1 MGCNAWTY
9 SSQCSPRL
17 SLEVIEALKKSV
29 AAFACLLLSAP
40 TFLSTPASA
49 LDPKSVATVFT
60 KYIENKGL
68 ANPSVVVIDE
78 QTGEIVFE
86 KNPNSLRKPAS
97 LQKLFTGV
105 AAVNHL
111 QMDQTFTTSL
121 WSGSDSETVVI
132 QGSRDPWTSI
142 YSSTA
147 KKMGRTSLPRLEYYA
162 LKTLKQLNDGS
173 VKNPTIYYSRL
184 FAGDVAA
191 LKTIF
196 RKHGVTAIMK
206 PVSTQEAIEKSST
219 LVIDSTSPTLEEM
232 LNFALVWSDNV
243 LSERIARLASSA
255 AGNGLFE
262 SGVETTFNELLT
274 SFDLDT
280 TKVVVKDASGLSRK
294 NRVTAKQV
302 AELLIKIR
310 DDEKY
315 APVVNGLPIGGI
327 SGTLQKRFVKTAPSA
342 VGLVK
347 AKTGTL
353 NGTANLAGYVESG
366 EHEYAFVIIADK
378 LPRSYSAGERARAI
392 VDRILGKIAAPFI
405 ALFNLD
411 EAESSTDAENNTEA
425 ELVSSEKP

>member
-1 MGCNAWTY
+1 M
-9 SSQCSPRL
+9 
-17 SLEVIEALKKSV
+17 KKSV
-29 AAFACLLLSAP
+29 AVFACLLLGMP
-40 TFLSTPASA
+40 IFLSNPASA
-49 LDPKSVATVFT
+49 VDPKSVASVFA

-68 ANPSVVVIDE
+68 ANPSVVVIDG
-78 QTGEIVFE
+78 QTGETVFE

-105 AAVNHL
+105 AAVHHL

-121 WSGSDSETVVI
+121 WSGSDSKTVVI
-132 QGSRDPWTSI
+132 QGSRDPWTSQ

-162 LKTLKQLNDGS
+162 LKTLNELNGEN
-173 VKNPTIYYSRL
+173 VKKPTIYYSQL
-184 FAGDVAA
+184 FAGDVAT
-191 LKTIF
+191 LKTLF
-196 RKHGVTAIMK
+196 RKNGVTAVMK
-206 PVSTQEAIEKSST
+206 QVSAQEAQERSSALIIT
-219 LVIDSTSPTLEEM
+219 STSPTLEDM

-243 LSERIARLASSA
+243 LSERIARLASLA
-255 AGNGLFE
+255 AGNGLTE
-262 SGVETTFNELLT
+262 SGVEATFNEVLE
-274 SFDLDT
+274 SFELDAS
-280 TKVVVKDASGLSRK
+280 KVVVKDASGLSRK

-310 DDEKY
+310 EEGKY

-327 SGTLQKRFVKTAPSA
+327 SGTLEKRFVKTAPNA

-366 EHEYAFVIIADK
+366 DHEYAFVIIADK
-378 LPRSYSAGERARAI
+378 LPRTYSAGERARAI

-411 EAESSTDAENNTEA
+411 EAENQMEA
-425 ELVSSEKP
+425 ELVSSETP

>member
-1 MGCNAWTY
+1 M
-9 SSQCSPRL
+9 
-17 SLEVIEALKKSV
+17 KKSV
-29 AAFACLLLSAP
+29 AVFACLLLGMP
-40 TFLSTPASA
+40 IFLSNPASA
-49 LDPKSVATVFT
+49 VDPKSVASVFA

-68 ANPSVVVIDE
+68 ANPSVVVIDG
-78 QTGEIVFE
+78 QTGETVFE

-105 AAVNHL
+105 AAVHHL
-111 QMDQTFTTSL
+111 QMDQNFTTSL
-121 WSGSDSETVVI
+121 WSGSDSKTVVI
-132 QGSRDPWTSI
+132 QGSRDPWTSQ

-162 LKTLKQLNDGS
+162 LKTLNELNGEN
-173 VKNPTIYYSRL
+173 VKKPTIYYSQL
-184 FAGDVAA
+184 FAGDVAT
-191 LKTIF
+191 LKTLF
-196 RKHGVTAIMK
+196 RKNGVTAVMK
-206 PVSTQEAIEKSST
+206 QVSAQEAQERSSALIIT
-219 LVIDSTSPTLEEM
+219 STSPTLEDM

-243 LSERIARLASSA
+243 LSERIARLASLA
-255 AGNGLFE
+255 AGNGLTE
-262 SGVETTFNELLT
+262 SGVEATFNEVLE
-274 SFDLDT
+274 SFELDAS
-280 TKVVVKDASGLSRK
+280 KVVVKDASGLSRK

-310 DDEKY
+310 EEGKY

-327 SGTLQKRFVKTAPSA
+327 SGTLEKRFVKTAPNA

-366 EHEYAFVIIADK
+366 DHEYAFVIIADK
-378 LPRSYSAGERARAI
+378 LPRTYSAGERARAI

-411 EAESSTDAENNTEA
+411 EAENQMEA
-425 ELVSSEKP
+425 ELVSSETP

>member
-1 MGCNAWTY
+1 M
-9 SSQCSPRL
+9 
-17 SLEVIEALKKSV
+17 KKCTAV
-29 AAFACLLLSAP
+29 FFCLLLIAP

-49 LDPKSVATVFT
+49 LDPKSVASVFT

-68 ANPSVVVIDE
+68 ANPSVVVIDG

-121 WSGSDSETVVI
+121 WSGSDSKTVVI
-132 QGSRDPWTSI
+132 QGSRDPWASP

-162 LKTLKQLNDGS
+162 LKTLKELNDGN
-173 VKNPTIYYSRL
+173 VKKPTIYYSRL
-184 FAGDVAA
+184 FAGDVATI
-191 LKTIF
+191 KTLF
-196 RKHGVTAIMK
+196 RKNGVTAVMK
-206 PVSTQEAIEKSST
+206 PVSAQEAVELSST

-232 LNFALVWSDNV
+232 LTFALIWSDNV

-255 AGNGLFE
+255 AGNGLTE
-262 SGVETTFNELLT
+262 SGVEATFNELLT

-294 NRVTAKQV
+294 NRVTAKQM
-302 AELLIKIR
+302 AELLVKIR
-310 DDEKY
+310 DEGKY
-315 APVVNGLPIGGI
+315 APVVNGLPVGGI
-327 SGTLQKRFVKTAPSA
+327 SGTMEKRFVKTAPNA

-366 EHEYAFVIIADK
+366 DHEYAFVIIADK
-378 LPRSYSAGERARAI
+378 LPRTYSAGERARAI
-392 VDRILGKIAAPFI
+392 VDRILGRIAAPFI

-411 EAESSTDAENNTEA
+411 DAEGENEVETEA
-425 ELVSSEKP
+425 ELVSSETP

>member
-1 MGCNAWTY
+1 M
-9 SSQCSPRL
+9 
-17 SLEVIEALKKSV
+17 KKSV
-29 AAFACLLLSAP
+29 AVFACLLLGMP
-40 TFLSTPASA
+40 IFLSNPASA
-49 LDPKSVATVFT
+49 VDPKSVASVFA

-68 ANPSVVVIDE
+68 ANPSVVVIDG
-78 QTGEIVFE
+78 QTGETVFE

-105 AAVNHL
+105 AAVHHL

-121 WSGSDSETVVI
+121 WSGSDSKTVVI
-132 QGSRDPWTSI
+132 QGSRDPWTSQ

-162 LKTLKQLNDGS
+162 LKTLNELNGEN
-173 VKNPTIYYSRL
+173 VKKPTIYYSQL
-184 FAGDVAA
+184 FAGDVAT
-191 LKTIF
+191 LKTLF
-196 RKHGVTAIMK
+196 RKKGITAVMK
-206 PVSTQEAIEKSST
+206 PVSAQEAQERSSALIIT
-219 LVIDSTSPTLEEM
+219 STSPTLEDM

-243 LSERIARLASSA
+243 LSERIARLASLA
-255 AGNGLFE
+255 AGNGLTE
-262 SGVETTFNELLT
+262 SGVEATFNEVLE
-274 SFDLDT
+274 SFELDAS
-280 TKVVVKDASGLSRK
+280 KVVVKDASGLSRK

-310 DDEKY
+310 EEGKY

-327 SGTLQKRFVKTAPSA
+327 SGTLQKRFVKTAPNA

-366 EHEYAFVIIADK
+366 QHEYAFVVIADK
-378 LPRSYSAGERARAI
+378 LPRTYSAGERARAI

-411 EAESSTDAENNTEA
+411 EAENQMEA
-425 ELVSSEKP
+425 ELVSSETP

>member
-1 MGCNAWTY
+1 M
-9 SSQCSPRL
+9 
-17 SLEVIEALKKSV
+17 KKSV
-29 AAFACLLLSAP
+29 AVLACLLLGMP
-40 TFLSTPASA
+40 IFLSNPASA
-49 LDPKSVATVFT
+49 VDPKSVASVFA

-68 ANPSVVVIDE
+68 ANPSVVVIDG
-78 QTGEIVFE
+78 QTGETVFE

-105 AAVNHL
+105 AAVHHL

-121 WSGSDSETVVI
+121 WSGGDSKTVII
-132 QGSRDPWTSI
+132 QGSRDPWTSQ

-162 LKTLKQLNDGS
+162 LKTLNELNGEN
-173 VKNPTIYYSRL
+173 VKKPTIYYSQL
-184 FAGDVAA
+184 FAGDVAT
-191 LKTIF
+191 LKTLF
-196 RKHGVTAIMK
+196 RKNGVTAVMK
-206 PVSTQEAIEKSST
+206 QVSAQEAQERSSALIIT
-219 LVIDSTSPTLEEM
+219 STSPTLEDM

-243 LSERIARLASSA
+243 LSERIARLASLA
-255 AGNGLFE
+255 AGNGLTE
-262 SGVETTFNELLT
+262 SGVEATFNEVLE
-274 SFDLDT
+274 SFELDAS
-280 TKVVVKDASGLSRK
+280 KVVVKDASGLSRK

-310 DDEKY
+310 EEGKY

-327 SGTLQKRFVKTAPSA
+327 SGTLEKRFVKTAPNA

-366 EHEYAFVIIADK
+366 DHEYAFVIIADK
-378 LPRSYSAGERARAI
+378 LPRTYSAGERARAI

-411 EAESSTDAENNTEA
+411 EAENQTEA
-425 ELVSSEKP
+425 ESVSSETP

>member
-1 MGCNAWTY
+1 M
-9 SSQCSPRL
+9 
-17 SLEVIEALKKSV
+17 KKSV
-29 AAFACLLLSAP
+29 AVLACLLLGMP
-40 TFLSTPASA
+40 IFLSNPASA
-49 LDPKSVATVFT
+49 VDPKSVASVFA

-68 ANPSVVVIDE
+68 ANPSVVVIDG
-78 QTGEIVFE
+78 QTGETVFE

-105 AAVNHL
+105 AAVHHL

-121 WSGSDSETVVI
+121 WSGSDSKTVVI
-132 QGSRDPWTSI
+132 QGSRDPWTSQ

-162 LKTLKQLNDGS
+162 LKTLNELNGEN
-173 VKNPTIYYSRL
+173 VKKPTIYYSQL
-184 FAGDVAA
+184 FAGDVAT
-191 LKTIF
+191 LKTLF
-196 RKHGVTAIMK
+196 RKKGITAVMK
-206 PVSTQEAIEKSST
+206 PVSAQEAQERSSALIIT
-219 LVIDSTSPTLEEM
+219 STSPTLEDM

-243 LSERIARLASSA
+243 LSERIARLASLA
-255 AGNGLFE
+255 AGNGLTE
-262 SGVETTFNELLT
+262 SGVEATFNEVLE
-274 SFDLDT
+274 SFELDAS
-280 TKVVVKDASGLSRK
+280 KVVVKDASGLSRK

-310 DDEKY
+310 EEGKY

-342 VGLVK
+342 IGLVK

-366 EHEYAFVIIADK
+366 QHEYAFVVIADK
-378 LPRSYSAGERARAI
+378 LPRTYSAGERARAI

-411 EAESSTDAENNTEA
+411 EAENQMEA
-425 ELVSSEKP
+425 ELVSSETP

>member
-1 MGCNAWTY
+1 M
-9 SSQCSPRL
+9 
-17 SLEVIEALKKSV
+17 KKSV
-29 AAFACLLLSAP
+29 AVLACLLLATP
-40 TFLSTPASA
+40 TFLSTPANA
-49 LDPKSVATVFT
+49 LDPTRVSKVFT

-78 QTGEIVFE
+78 ETGETVFE

-121 WSGSDSETVVI
+121 WSGSDSKTVVI
-132 QGSRDPWTSI
+132 QGSRDPWASQ

-147 KKMGRTSLPRLEYYA
+147 KKMGRTSLPRFQYHA
-162 LKTLKQLNDGS
+162 LKTLNELNERA
-173 VKNPTIYYSRL
+173 VNKATIYYSRL
-184 FAGDVAA
+184 FAGDVATI
-191 LKTIF
+191 KTLF
-196 RKHGVTAIMK
+196 RKNGVTAVMK
-206 PVSTQEAIEKSST
+206 PVSAQEAIERSST

-232 LNFALVWSDNV
+232 LTFALVWSDNV

-255 AGNGLFE
+255 AGNGLTE
-262 SGVETTFNELLT
+262 VGVEATFNALLT
-274 SFDLDT
+274 SFELDT
-280 TKVVVKDASGLSRK
+280 NKVVVKDASGLSRK

-302 AELLIKIR
+302 GELLIKIR
-310 DDEKY
+310 KDERY
-315 APVVNGLPIGGI
+315 APVVNGLPVGGI
-327 SGTLQKRFVKTAPSA
+327 SGTLEKRFVKTAPSA

-366 EHEYAFVIIADK
+366 DHEYAFVIIADK
-378 LPRSYSAGERARAI
+378 LPRTYSAGDRARAI

-411 EAESSTDAENNTEA
+411 DVEDDAAPEAEAEAEA
-425 ELVSSEKP
+425 ELVSSETP

>member
-1 MGCNAWTY
+1 M
-9 SSQCSPRL
+9 
-17 SLEVIEALKKSV
+17 KKCTAV
-29 AAFACLLLSAP
+29 FFCLLLIAP

-49 LDPKSVATVFT
+49 LDPKSVASVFT

-68 ANPSVVVIDE
+68 ANPSVVVIDG

-121 WSGSDSETVVI
+121 WSGSDSKTVVI
-132 QGSRDPWTSI
+132 QGSRDPWASPYT
-142 YSSTA
+142 STA
-147 KKMGRTSLPRLEYYA
+147 KKFGRTSLPRFEYYA
-162 LKTLKQLNDGS
+162 LKTLKELNGGG
-173 VKNPTIYYSRL
+173 VKKATIYYSRL
-184 FAGDVAA
+184 FAGDVATI
-191 LKTIF
+191 KTLF
-196 RKHGVTAIMK
+196 RKHGVTALMK
-206 PVSTQEAIEKSST
+206 PVSAQEAVERSST
-219 LVIDSTSPTLEEM
+219 LVIDSTSPTLEDM

-262 SGVETTFNELLT
+262 SGVEATFNELLT

-280 TKVVVKDASGLSRK
+280 RKVVVKDASGLSRK
-294 NRVTAKQV
+294 NRVTAMQV
-302 AELLIKIR
+302 AELLVKIR
-310 DDEKY
+310 DEGKY

-327 SGTLQKRFVKTAPSA
+327 SGTMEKRFVKTAPNA

-366 EHEYAFVIIADK
+366 DHEYAFVIIADK
-378 LPRSYSAGERARAI
+378 LPRTYSAGERARAI

-411 EAESSTDAENNTEA
+411 DAEGDSEVETEA
-425 ELVSSEKP
+425 EPISSETP

>member
-1 MGCNAWTY
+1 M
-9 SSQCSPRL
+9 
-17 SLEVIEALKKSV
+17 KKSV
-29 AAFACLLLSAP
+29 AVFACLLLGMP
-40 TFLSTPASA
+40 IFLSNPASA
-49 LDPKSVATVFT
+49 VDPKSVASVFA

-68 ANPSVVVIDE
+68 ANPSVVVIDG
-78 QTGEIVFE
+78 QTGETVFE

-105 AAVNHL
+105 AAVHYL

-121 WSGSDSETVVI
+121 WSGGDSKTVVI
-132 QGSRDPWTSI
+132 QGSRDPWTSQ

-162 LKTLKQLNDGS
+162 LKTLNELNGEN
-173 VKNPTIYYSRL
+173 VKKPTIYYSQL
-184 FAGDVAA
+184 FAGDVAT
-191 LKTIF
+191 LKTLF
-196 RKHGVTAIMK
+196 RKNGVTAVMK
-206 PVSTQEAIEKSST
+206 PVSAQEAQERSST
-219 LVIDSTSPTLEEM
+219 LIITSTSPTLEDM

-243 LSERIARLASSA
+243 LSERIARLASLA
-255 AGNGLFE
+255 AGNGLTE
-262 SGVETTFNELLT
+262 SGVEATFNEVLE
-274 SFDLDT
+274 SFELDAS
-280 TKVVVKDASGLSRK
+280 KVVVKDASGLSRK

-310 DDEKY
+310 EEGRY

-327 SGTLQKRFVKTAPSA
+327 SGTLEKRFVKTAPNA

-366 EHEYAFVIIADK
+366 DHEYAFVIIADK
-378 LPRSYSAGERARAI
+378 LPRTYSAGERARAI

-411 EAESSTDAENNTEA
+411 EAENQMEA
-425 ELVSSEKP
+425 ESVSSETP

>member
-1 MGCNAWTY
+1 M
-9 SSQCSPRL
+9 
-17 SLEVIEALKKSV
+17 KKCTAV
-29 AAFACLLLSAP
+29 FFCLLLIAP

-49 LDPKSVATVFT
+49 LDPKSVASVFT

-68 ANPSVVVIDE
+68 ANPSVVVIDG

-121 WSGSDSETVVI
+121 WSGSDSKTVVI
-132 QGSRDPWTSI
+132 QGSRDPWASPYT
-142 YSSTA
+142 STA
-147 KKMGRTSLPRLEYYA
+147 KKFGRTSLPRFEYYA
-162 LKTLKQLNDGS
+162 LKTLKELNGGG
-173 VKNPTIYYSRL
+173 VKKATIYYSRL
-184 FAGDVAA
+184 FAGDVATI
-191 LKTIF
+191 KTLF
-196 RKHGVTAIMK
+196 RKHGVTALMK
-206 PVSTQEAIEKSST
+206 PVSAQEAVERSST
-219 LVIDSTSPTLEEM
+219 LVIDSTSPTLEDM
-232 LNFALVWSDNV
+232 LNFALVWSDNA

-255 AGNGLFE
+255 AGNGLTE
-262 SGVETTFNELLT
+262 SGVEATFNELLT

-294 NRVTAKQV
+294 NRVTAKQM
-302 AELLIKIR
+302 AELLVKIR
-310 DDEKY
+310 DEGKY

-327 SGTLQKRFVKTAPSA
+327 SGTMEKRFVKTAPNA

-366 EHEYAFVIIADK
+366 DHEYAFVIIADK
-378 LPRSYSAGERARAI
+378 LPRTYSAGERARAI
-392 VDRILGKIAAPFI
+392 VDRILGRIAAPFI

-411 EAESSTDAENNTEA
+411 DAEGENEVETEA
-425 ELVSSEKP
+425 ELVSSETP